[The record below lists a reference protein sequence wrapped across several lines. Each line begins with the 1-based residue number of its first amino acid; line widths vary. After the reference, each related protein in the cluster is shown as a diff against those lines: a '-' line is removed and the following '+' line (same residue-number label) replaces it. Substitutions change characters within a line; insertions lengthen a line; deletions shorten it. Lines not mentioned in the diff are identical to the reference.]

1 MCGQAWV
8 NWRGSFRRWAMITRC
23 KRRSTRKAGI
33 HMWSGS
39 RAALPLVVA
48 VIACVMVGSAR
59 PTKYFRQSIND
70 RPLVAKL
77 VFLAERHLREQRPE
91 WVQDLDGE
99 PTVLRKTNGYFVL
112 LIGRDEATGWLR
124 VVEFDS
130 RLRVV
135 NVSSFP

>member
-1 MCGQAWV
+1 
-8 NWRGSFRRWAMITRC
+8 
-23 KRRSTRKAGI
+23 
-33 HMWSGS
+33 MWSGS